1 MEHLH
6 YLSVK
11 DARNQILI
19 LYGTKTMNIRD
30 YIKSRFRL
38 MTDDP
43 VICDELTQIVDVILF
58 KRGYQCINENKFKS
72 LIGLIVKSVY
82 IDYYRKKKKEIRE
95 ELTKDLLSNYNAD
108 HKINK
113 KEQDKFIS
121 DMLDKLT
128 EKQRDAVILRYFF
141 GLPYK
146 EIARLMKCPH
156 NTALG
161 HIHNAKSKL
170 FLTIKNNN
178 L

>member
-6 YLSVK
+6 YLSAK
-11 DARNQILI
+11 DVRNQTLI
-19 LYGTKTMNIRD
+19 LYGTKNMNIRD

-58 KRGYQCINENKFKS
+58 KRGYQCINEN
-72 LIGLIVKSVY
+72 
-82 IDYYRKKKKEIRE
+82 YRKKKKEIRE